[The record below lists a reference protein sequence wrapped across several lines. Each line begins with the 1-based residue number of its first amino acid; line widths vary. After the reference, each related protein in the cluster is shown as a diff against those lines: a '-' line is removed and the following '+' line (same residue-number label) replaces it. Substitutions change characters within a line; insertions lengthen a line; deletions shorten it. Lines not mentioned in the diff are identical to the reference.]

1 MTAILE
7 RRESESLWG
16 RVCNC
21 QDLDQLLNPLK
32 MNMSRV
38 EQQVIRYPAAKATP
52 VGYLPDPASFN
63 KFRVPASSKKSEQS

>member
-1 MTAILE
+1 MECFCDFIAYATLSHNLKI
-7 RRESESLWG
+7 
-16 RVCNC
+16 